1 MKEIMMDGYAIAP
14 TEGPKQ
20 CWHCNAEQHRLIQ
33 RGSRFTQPS
42 AEEPVLSQRNAKVPS
57 TREGENRFRWGR
69 KSFHWELGGKRG
81 LRASE
86 EARF

>member
-57 TREGENRFRWGR
+57 TRE
-69 KSFHWELGGKRG
+69 
-81 LRASE
+81 
-86 EARF
+86 

>member
-33 RGSRFTQPS
+33 RGSRFSQP
-42 AEEPVLSQRNAKVPS
+42 AGEEPVLTQRNVKVP
-57 TREGENRFRWGR
+57 
-69 KSFHWELGGKRG
+69 
-81 LRASE
+81 
-86 EARF
+86 